1 MGYLPGMRSPLALAC
16 MLLSLVACSEKL
28 DEAQAKSKAEQIW
41 NERCVTCHGVTG
53 AGDGPGAKALVV
65 KPRSFQDPKWQA
77 SVDNARIKQV
87 IVHGGASVGLSE
99 AMTPNLDLKDQ
110 DAVQEAL
117 VRKVRSLVQ

>member
-1 MGYLPGMRSPLALAC
+1 MVYLLVMRPSLALAST
-16 MLLSLVACSEKL
+16 LLLLAGCAEKL
-28 DEAQAKSKAEQIW
+28 DEAQAKTKAEQIW

-77 SVDNARIKQV
+77 SVDNDRIKQV
-87 IVHGGASVGLSE
+87 IVHGGASVGLNE

-110 DAVQEAL
+110 EAVQDAL